1 MYSFY
6 YYFSATI
13 NLVSLMVRTR
23 KLMKSVFDI
32 WKYIIF
38 IIIVVII
45 YESFF
50 ICHSQH
56 CVRFMFK
63 TTK

>member
-6 YYFSATI
+6 YYFSASI
-13 NLVSLMVRTR
+13 NLVSLMVRKR

-32 WKYIIF
+32 WKYIIS

-45 YESFF
+45 YDFF
-50 ICHSQH
+50 FHSQH
-56 CVRFMFK
+56 CVRFMVK

>member
-6 YYFSATI
+6 YYFSASI

-23 KLMKSVFDI
+23 KLMKSVLDI
-32 WKYIIF
+32 WKCIIS

-45 YESFF
+45 FELFF
-50 ICHSQH
+50 IFHSQH
-56 CVRFMFK
+56 CVRFMVK